1 MRCPMCE
8 NETLTP
14 VVRHG
19 VELDFC
25 PRCKGVWLDRG
36 ELETL
41 LDVADGIGSTY
52 TPAGPAP
59 AASAPPPPQPQRSDR
74 DRDRDDDD
82 RERDRTKDRDRDRD
96 RDRGHDRDRDRD
108 RDRSRRRKK
117 RKNKFSDLL
126 DDVFDFD

>member
-14 VVRHG
+14 VVRHQ

-36 ELETL
+36 ELDLL
-41 LDVADGIGSTY
+41 LDVADGIGATY
-52 TPAGPAP
+52 SRTGPAP
-59 AASAPPPPQPQRSDR
+59 AASAPPPPRQPPPPKNRRPDRDDR

-82 RERDRTKDRDRDRD
+82 DRRERS
-96 RDRGHDRDRDRD
+96 
-108 RDRSRRRKK
+108 SRKRKK

-126 DDVFDFD
+126 DDVFDFDFD